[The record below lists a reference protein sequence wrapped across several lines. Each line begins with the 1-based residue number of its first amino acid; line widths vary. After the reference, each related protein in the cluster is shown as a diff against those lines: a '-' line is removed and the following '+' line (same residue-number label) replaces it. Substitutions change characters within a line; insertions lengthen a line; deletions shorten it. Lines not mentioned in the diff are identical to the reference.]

1 MEHSRS
7 TSLIP
12 PEDHDDDDDEAKS
25 EERDSVLD
33 LEASQ
38 KVVIEPP
45 ISANFREETKQALRL
60 GLQGAADEDDDD
72 DDIISYHTGSNEQEE
87 EVPLEEESGEEVE
100 IL

>member
-12 PEDHDDDDDEAKS
+12 PEDHDEDDDEAKS

-33 LEASQ
+33 LEAAQ

-45 ISANFREETKQALRL
+45 ISAHFREETKQALRL
-60 GLQGAADEDDDD
+60 GLQGAADDDDD
-72 DDIISYHTGSNEQEE
+72 DDIISYRTGSSNQEE